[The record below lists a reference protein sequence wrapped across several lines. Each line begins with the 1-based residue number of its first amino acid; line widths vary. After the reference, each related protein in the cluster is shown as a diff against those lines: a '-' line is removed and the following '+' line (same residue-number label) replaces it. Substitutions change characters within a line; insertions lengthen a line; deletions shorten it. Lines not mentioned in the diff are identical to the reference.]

1 MTPITVLAVGGTSES
16 HPGDTRSEVS
26 GLLRSVTRHLPAER
40 FVSRWVGYPA
50 DYGPA
55 TRPHG
60 LSFRESVNI
69 GADNLT
75 EAALAVGGPVVP
87 LGYSQGAAVVRELLH
102 RHATGV
108 GPHLDI
114 RAAGFVADPQMWRG
128 AAYGK
133 AHLPGSG
140 IAGPGGRITVPA
152 WWIAND
158 RDPIPCASPD
168 SLLRSLADLTEFM
181 TLTNV
186 VEWGAAVL
194 ERVRTHRWQNV
205 PDPSL
210 LALLNAKR
218 RVATATAEIS
228 AYLPW
233 LPAVNEQGGQ
243 HTSAYIGK
251 PYMPGSNETG
261 CEVLARLLDAHVKP

>member
-16 HPGDTRSEVS
+16 RPGDTRTEVS
-26 GLLRSVTRHLPAER
+26 GLLESVTRYLPDR

-55 TRPHG
+55 SRPDG
-60 LSFRESVNI
+60 LSFRESVAI

-75 EAALAVGGPVVP
+75 KTALTVDGPIVP

-102 RHATGV
+102 RQATGV
-108 GPHLDI
+108 GPRLDI

-133 AHLPGSG
+133 PHLPGYG
-140 IAGPGGRITVPA
+140 VAGVGGRVSVPA

-158 RDPIPCASPD
+158 RDPIPAAAPD
-168 SLLRSLADLTEFM
+168 SLLRTVADLTEYM

-186 VEWGAAVL
+186 VEWG
-194 ERVRTHRWQNV
+194 ERVLARLLAHQWQNV
-205 PDPSL
+205 GFTWQEML
-210 LALLNAKR
+210 QTGERLNRTAAE
-218 RVATATAEIS
+218 VA

-233 LPAVNEQGGQ
+233 LPIVNEQGGQ
-243 HTSAYIGK
+243 HTSAYIGD
-251 PYMPGSNETG
+251 PYMPGNRETG
-261 CEVLARLLDAHVKP
+261 CEVLARLLDAHIHP